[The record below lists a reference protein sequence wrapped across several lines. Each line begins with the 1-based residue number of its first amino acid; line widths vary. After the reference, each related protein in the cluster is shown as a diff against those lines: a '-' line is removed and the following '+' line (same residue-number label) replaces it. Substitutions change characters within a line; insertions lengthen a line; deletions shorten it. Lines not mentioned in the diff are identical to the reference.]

1 MRACVQV
8 HQVTS
13 SRRCPMKVQI
23 EASNRGKYHC
33 YHQTTK
39 VQADQ
44 VLGPWLR
51 RARQNTGASP
61 ARWERGRT
69 RRRNLQSTP
78 QFSCPINKG
87 ARFQKSSTNVKPMPQ
102 SCPGAAEPQPPGR
115 TQRHD
120 ADEDLDSGRN
130 DKPYSST
137 PRPKRREP
145 WSSTSNADDDELRA
159 AAAAQDLERVVFFLP
174 NGG

>member
-87 ARFQKSSTNVKPMPQ
+87 FGEKKSKAHPLNIIEVPYTKTRCFGGERSERK
-102 SCPGAAEPQPPGR
+102 EGR
-115 TQRHD
+115 AT
-120 ADEDLDSGRN
+120 SG
-130 DKPYSST
+130 Y
-137 PRPKRREP
+137 
-145 WSSTSNADDDELRA
+145 LR
-159 AAAAQDLERVVFFLP
+159 
-174 NGG
+174 